1 MQEKRTLSGWANMQ
15 QIRLLDLKYYDDN
28 NLYSYEEYR
37 KIVPRNV
44 GVPMAKPEISETS
57 VIDINNLIVKKEDN
71 YQLADAIVSELKLID
86 EQEKRLKETKE
97 ELKQNILS
105 EMESKNILKLETDDL
120 TITYIAPAERETFDS
135 KKFREENSDLYDE
148 YVKFSPVKSS
158 IRIKVK

>member
-1 MQEKRTLSGWANMQ
+1 MELIKVENEIGILDTEVSKKVAEFEKA
-15 QIRLLDLKYYDDN
+15 
-28 NLYSYEEYR
+28 
-37 KIVPRNV
+37 
-44 GVPMAKPEISETS
+44 
-57 VIDINNLIVKKEDN
+57 
-71 YQLADAIVSELKLID
+71 
-86 EQEKRLKETKE
+86 LKEIKEKE
-97 ELKQNILS
+97 EKLKQNILS

>member
-1 MQEKRTLSGWANMQ
+1 MELIKVENEIGILDTEVSKKVAEFKKAIKEIKEK
-15 QIRLLDLKYYDDN
+15 
-28 NLYSYEEYR
+28 E
-37 KIVPRNV
+37 
-44 GVPMAKPEISETS
+44 
-57 VIDINNLIVKKEDN
+57 
-71 YQLADAIVSELKLID
+71 
-86 EQEKRLKETKE
+86 E

-158 IRIKVK
+158 IRVKVK

>member
-1 MQEKRTLSGWANMQ
+1 MELIKVENEIGILDTEVSKKVAEFEKA
-15 QIRLLDLKYYDDN
+15 IK
-28 NLYSYEEYR
+28 
-37 KIVPRNV
+37 
-44 GVPMAKPEISETS
+44 EIK
-57 VIDINNLIVKKEDN
+57 KKE
-71 YQLADAIVSELKLID
+71 
-86 EQEKRLKETKE
+86 E

-158 IRIKVK
+158 IRVKVK